1 MKKEKPT
8 KPDMLDE
15 FSRKNI
21 FDSDDSYRY
30 MYCTYVRIN
39 PTHNSICCGELWK
52 PVRDCQR
59 NWIEVK
65 IIEIILVY
73 ILMTNLVAHLC
84 HFYVEHE
91 TEESGG
97 EVNQKVSYHI
107 FVLFF
112 YF

>member
-1 MKKEKPT
+1 M
-8 KPDMLDE
+8 
-15 FSRKNI
+15 
-21 FDSDDSYRY
+21 
-30 MYCTYVRIN
+30 
-39 PTHNSICCGELWK
+39 
-52 PVRDCQR
+52 Q
-59 NWIEVK
+59 

-91 TEESGG
+91 TEESGN
-97 EVNQKVSYHI
+97 EVNQKVSHHI